1 MSTDIDIYAN
11 KSAVITRNN
20 RNDGFTDNVTA
31 ASSTSKRI
39 SIRNNVF
46 RYMVN
51 GKEITKTDN
60 RHLDVVIVN
69 ASPVHRVF
77 FSQGYNPNVK
87 AEPPKCWTSNSINPD
102 PTVPNPQA
110 SSCASC
116 PQNIK
121 GSGQNGTK
129 ACRFSRRIAVVLA
142 DDLEGDVFQ
151 ITLPSQSIFGNGNDT
166 RRPLGEYADHLK
178 AFGSGLMSVVSRMSF
193 DPDSSSTKV
202 GFRAIAELTDEQYEI
217 CQRQHAT
224 EASTRAITLTVA
236 SEREDGDSPDE
247 FAPRST
253 PQNVQASP
261 LPKFEPEAK
270 PVVTEAPAQATVED
284 EVPEPQVRAAQPTK
298 KVPEPPKN
306 VDLDDVS
313 LDDLVNDWTT

>member
-1 MSTDIDIYAN
+1 M
-11 KSAVITRNN
+11 
-20 RNDGFTDNVTA
+20 
-31 ASSTSKRI
+31 
-39 SIRNNVF
+39 
-46 RYMVN
+46 
-51 GKEITKTDN
+51 
-60 RHLDVVIVN
+60 
-69 ASPVHRVF
+69 
-77 FSQGYNPNVK
+77 K

-253 PQNVQASP
+253 SQNVQASP

-270 PVVTEAPAQATVED
+270 PVANAPIAESED
-284 EVPEPQVRAAQPTK
+284 QPEVAEPTVRAAQPTK